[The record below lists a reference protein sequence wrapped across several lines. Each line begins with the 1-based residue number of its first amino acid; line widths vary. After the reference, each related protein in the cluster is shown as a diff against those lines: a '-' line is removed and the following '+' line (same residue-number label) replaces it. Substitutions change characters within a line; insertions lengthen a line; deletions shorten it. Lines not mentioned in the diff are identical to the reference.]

1 MPFRVTA
8 CCCGDE
14 RCSPATRRAGR
25 SCGWNAARLQSQ
37 GLPSRI
43 CVSTCLQR
51 MRRPRMA
58 EGSEM
63 MTVVELQLVGG
74 LGLQY
79 APGAEAGLLDAALDP
94 IFNDAWQ
101 AFVATFPGMT
111 LVPLFDDLPVEQLA
125 DLVDE
130 IGRAS

>member
-1 MPFRVTA
+1 
-8 CCCGDE
+8 
-14 RCSPATRRAGR
+14 
-25 SCGWNAARLQSQ
+25 
-37 GLPSRI
+37 
-43 CVSTCLQR
+43 
-51 MRRPRMA
+51 
-58 EGSEM
+58 M

-111 LVPLFDDLPVEQLA
+111 LVPLFDDLLRSVADRMAEAVRLREQARLELA
-125 DLVDE
+125 GLIE
-130 IGRAS
+130 SLQARLPSPERAARRYFQSRCHQR